1 MCEICSKL
9 TVKTPEQRHWR
20 RLGVFI
26 VNFEHVSHLAHSVS
40 IVGRSTLVGQR
51 PMKSFSSVCP
61 SVRLEFVTNGLKLG
75 QKLGVLPF
83 SQVWFISFP

>member
-51 PMKSFSSVCP
+51 PMKSFSSVCL
-61 SVRLEFVTNGLKLG
+61 SVRPSGICNKWAKIGPKTCCFAIFLSSVH
-75 QKLGVLPF
+75 
-83 SQVWFISFP
+83 

>member
-26 VNFEHVSHLAHSVS
+26 VNFEHVSHLAHNVS
-40 IVGRSTLVGQR
+40 TVGRSTLVGQR
-51 PMKSFSSVCP
+51 PMKSFSSVCLSVRP
-61 SVRLEFVTNGLKLG
+61 SVRLEFLTNGLKLG

-83 SQVWFISFP
+83 S